1 MTNLV
6 RHAGRAQHETI
17 QARSSN
23 VDHQWMHAAEKRGKF
38 RSFLL
43 SIVRDMP
50 TIIGQRDIYLKL
62 LQVTIYVVSLYV
74 CV

>member
-1 MTNLV
+1 
-6 RHAGRAQHETI
+6 
-17 QARSSN
+17 
-23 VDHQWMHAAEKRGKF
+23 MHAAEKRGKF

>member
-1 MTNLV
+1 
-6 RHAGRAQHETI
+6 
-17 QARSSN
+17 
-23 VDHQWMHAAEKRGKF
+23 MHAAEKRGKF
-38 RSFLL
+38 RSFSL